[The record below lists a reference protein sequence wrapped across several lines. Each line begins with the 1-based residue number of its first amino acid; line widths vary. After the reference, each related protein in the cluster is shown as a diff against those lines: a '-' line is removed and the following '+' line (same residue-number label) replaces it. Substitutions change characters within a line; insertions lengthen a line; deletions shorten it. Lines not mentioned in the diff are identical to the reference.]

1 MTNIAISIANAQIQC
16 GIRTTPLD
24 YIQEAM
30 NTGLMEVVYNWAR
43 NMVRPLISLR
53 PVFCSLTLLVF
64 RLNLHADRC
73 P

>member
-30 NTGLMEVVYNWAR
+30 NTGLMEVVYNWAK
-43 NMVRPLISLR
+43 NMVRPNDTSL
-53 PVFCSLTLLVF
+53 CSPILTYSL
-64 RLNLHADRC
+64 
-73 P
+73 